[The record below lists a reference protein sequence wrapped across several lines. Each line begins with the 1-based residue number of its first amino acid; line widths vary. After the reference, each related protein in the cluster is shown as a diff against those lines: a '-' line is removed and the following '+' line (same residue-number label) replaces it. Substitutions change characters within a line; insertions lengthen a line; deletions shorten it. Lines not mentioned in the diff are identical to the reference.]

1 MNGGSAVRLTGLFV
15 LGLSLFLFSACGYKN
30 APIPPQSVV
39 PVEINDLRYTTDE
52 KGVQLTWSYPVKT
65 IQGAVLED
73 ISAFELYWAEIPL
86 DDYCRTCPVP
96 FGEPIELAGGAPYD
110 GKMRRK
116 AVYESSLL
124 RSGHKYFYK
133 VRSRTS
139 WWADSADSNIVTFV
153 WFQPT
158 AAPAGLTANPGDR
171 RVELQWQPVTT
182 FKDGSAVDMAMKYQV
197 LRKVGGQ
204 DFKALGEPITATEHI
219 DSDVQNGLKYFYAI
233 QSMMVLQDELVSG
246 GISEEMAATPID
258 LTPPAVPTGVTV
270 VWTGV
275 GMKIYWDKND
285 AADIGGYRVY
295 RRAAD
300 SGSFAQ
306 VGQVA
311 PEYALFTD
319 ASAEEN
325 VRYYYA
331 VTAIDQATPPNESK
345 KSKEATSRY

>member
-1 MNGGSAVRLTGLFV
+1 MKSGCAVRLTGLFL
-15 LGLSLFLFSACGYKN
+15 LGFSLLLSSGCGYKN

-39 PVEINDLRYTTDE
+39 PVAISDLRSTTDE
-52 KGVQLTWSYPVKT
+52 EGVQLTWSYPVKT
-65 IQGAVLED
+65 IQGALLDD

-86 DDYCRTCPVP
+86 EDYCRSCPVP
-96 FGEPIELAGGAPYD
+96 FGEPIELAGGATYD
-110 GKMRRK
+110 GTMRRK
-116 AVYESSLL
+116 GVYGSSLL

-153 WFQPT
+153 WFPPT
-158 AAPAGLTANPGDR
+158 AAPAGLTATPGDR
-171 RVELQWQPVTT
+171 QVSLRWQPVST
-182 FKDGSAVDMAMKYQV
+182 FKDGSQVNRAMKYQ
-197 LRKVGGQ
+197 LQRKVEGQ
-204 DFKALGEPITATEHI
+204 SFRELGEPIAATEYVDH
-219 DSDVQNGLKYFYAI
+219 DVQNGLKYFYTI
-233 QSMMVLQDELVSG
+233 KSMMVLQDELVSG
-246 GISEEMAATPID
+246 GITEEIAAMPLD

-270 VWTGV
+270 VWSGV
-275 GMKIYWDKND
+275 GMKIYWDQND

-295 RRAAD
+295 RRATD
-300 SGSFAQ
+300 SGIFVQ

-319 ASAEEN
+319 AGADEN

-331 VTAIDQATPPNESK
+331 VTAIDQATPPNESR

>member
-1 MNGGSAVRLTGLFV
+1 MKGGSAVRFTGLFL
-15 LGLSLFLFSACGYKN
+15 LGFLLLFFSACGYKN

-39 PVEINDLRYTTDE
+39 PVAISDLRYTTDE
-52 KGVQLTWSYPVKT
+52 EGVQLTWSYPVKT
-65 IQGAVLED
+65 IQGAVLDD

-86 DDYCRTCPVP
+86 ADYCRSCPVP
-96 FGEPIELAGGAPYD
+96 FAEPIELAGGATYD
-110 GKMRRK
+110 GTMRRK
-116 AVYESSLL
+116 GVYESSLL

-158 AAPAGLTANPGDR
+158 AAPDGLTATPGDR
-171 RVELQWQPVTT
+171 QIILTWQPVTR
-182 FKDGSAVDMAMKYQV
+182 FQDGSAVDKAMKYQV
-197 LRKVGGQ
+197 LRRVEGKKFQ
-204 DFKALGEPITATEHI
+204 ERGEPITATEYV
-219 DSDVQNGLKYFYAI
+219 DRDVQNGLKYFYTI

-246 GISEEMAATPID
+246 GISEEMAVIPLD

-300 SGSFAQ
+300 SSSFAQ

-311 PEYALFTD
+311 AEYAIFTD
-319 ASAEEN
+319 ASADEN